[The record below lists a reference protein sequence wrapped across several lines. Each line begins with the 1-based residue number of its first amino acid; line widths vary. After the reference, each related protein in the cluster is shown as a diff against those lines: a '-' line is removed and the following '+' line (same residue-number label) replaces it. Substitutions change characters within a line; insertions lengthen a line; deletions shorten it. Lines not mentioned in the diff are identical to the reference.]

1 MSISHT
7 ATTPMALVGED
18 ADQQVQDATHRRDAL
33 TVQYAAAALAA
44 DGVGMWACRQQL
56 AQASGE
62 LDELRAAA
70 TIRRQ
75 HAVVAALEVKLTE
88 AERAVEDARAAVEDA
103 AAANLAAGGLL
114 FDLRRA
120 HTVAAAQLG
129 ALARDVTAAQA
140 EAQAAERPLKTLIAE
155 TARRIG

>member
-1 MSISHT
+1 
-7 ATTPMALVGED
+7 V
-18 ADQQVQDATHRRDAL
+18 VQDLEAR
-33 TVQYAAAALAA
+33 V
-44 DGVGMWACRQQL
+44 
-56 AQASGE
+56 AQA
-62 LDELRAAA
+62 
-70 TIRRQ
+70 Q
-75 HAVVAALEVKLTE
+75 QAVA
-88 AERAVEDARAAVEDA
+88 DARSGVEDA

-140 EAQAAERPLKTLIAE
+140 EAQAAERALKTLIAE